1 MYYSIKYNL
10 CEPLTPPARGL
21 SGPVPVSNREALMR
35 LTNWT
40 DYTLRVL
47 MYCAASEGRASPVT
61 ISEIAQAHAISRSH
75 LTKIVMDLSARGLLE
90 TTRGRGGGLRLLKP
104 AKEIVLGDVV
114 RSTESD
120 FTMVECFDPGTNQCR
135 LTTHCGLKGVLNAAL
150 QAYLQVLDGVTL
162 ADLLAPRPGTVSLPL
177 GSRAIKV
184 PGLPDPVDAPH
195 EPAPEM

>member
-1 MYYSIKYNL
+1 
-10 CEPLTPPARGL
+10 
-21 SGPVPVSNREALMR
+21 MR
-35 LTNWT
+35 LTSWT

-61 ISEIAQAHAISRSH
+61 ISEIAQSHAISRSH
-75 LTKIVMDLSARGLLE
+75 LTKIVMDLSAKGLLE

-135 LTTHCGLKGVLNAAL
+135 LDTHCGLKGVLNAAL
-150 QAYLQVLDGVTL
+150 QAYLKVLDGVTL
-162 ADLLAPRPGTVSLPL
+162 ADLLAPRKGYASLPVGFRSL
-177 GSRAIKV
+177 SV
-184 PGLPDPVDAPH
+184 PGLPDPVDVRQG
-195 EPAPEM
+195 PAAEI